1 MINAFLSASVP
12 LPHRDKAF
20 LATADVIAIREA
32 IKAVVE
38 EIIPRGNLVFGG
50 HPAITPLVSILL
62 KNLGTEY
69 RNRFVLYQSL
79 FFEGQFETENDEF
92 IELRL
97 IPAVR
102 KSRKRSLQLMRKRM
116 LTDTTFDVGIF
127 IGGMDGVLEE
137 YDFFRKAQP
146 NAAVWPI
153 ASTGAA
159 AKQLFERPDNN
170 RRPELFLNEITYP
183 TLFRTLLAELPEQ

>member
-12 LPHRDKAF
+12 LPQRDEAF

-38 EIIPRGNLVFGG
+38 EIIPRGNLIFGG

-62 KNLGTEY
+62 KNLGAEY

-79 FFEGQFETENDEF
+79 FFDGQFDTENKEF
-92 IELRL
+92 ADLRL
-97 IPAVR
+97 IPAVGR
-102 KSRKRSLQLMRKRM
+102 SRKRSLNLMRERM
-116 LTDTTFDVGIF
+116 IKDTVFDVGIF
-127 IGGMDGVLEE
+127 IGGMEGVLEE
-137 YDFFRKAQP
+137 YELFRRSHP
-146 NAAVWPI
+146 SAAVWPI

-159 AKQLFERPDNN
+159 AKQLFERKDNQ
-170 RRPELFLNEITYP
+170 RPELLDEITYP
-183 TLFRTLLAELPEQ
+183 TLFRTLLAELSKR